1 MRFRLLFILIV
12 AFASVSAVAQK
23 ATADFDPSGN
33 FSAYKTYVWGEGT
46 PARDP
51 LVAQRIVAGIEAQMA
66 AKGFTKAS
74 SLEGADV
81 IIAYQTARDVE
92 TQLNT
97 YSTGGWGGWGGG
109 WGYWG
114 GGMGST
120 TTTVSKIPVGELI
133 VDMADL
139 KSHKFVWRGRATGT
153 IKDKPENNAKLI
165 DKALTKMF
173 AKYPPQPKK

>member
-1 MRFRLLFILIV
+1 MKTRLLFILIV
-12 AFASVSAVAQK
+12 AFTYFSANAQK
-23 ATADFDPSGN
+23 VTADFDPSGN
-33 FSAYKTYVWGEGT
+33 FSAYKTYVWGDGT

-51 LVAQRIVAGIEAQMA
+51 LIAQRIVAGIDAQMA
-66 AKGFTKAS
+66 AKGFRKANS
-74 SLEGADV
+74 AEGADV

-114 GGMGST
+114 GGMGSS
-120 TTTVSKIPVGELI
+120 TTTVSKIQVGELI
-133 VDMADL
+133 VDMADI
-139 KSHKFVWRGRATGT
+139 KARKFVWRGRASGT
-153 IKDKPENNAKLI
+153 LKSNPEKNNKLI

-173 AKYPPQPKK
+173 AKYPPQPKS

>member
-1 MRFRLLFILIV
+1 MRIRLLFILMV
-12 AFASVSAVAQK
+12 AFASIPAVAQK
-23 ATADFDPSGN
+23 VTADFDPSGN
-33 FSAYKTYVWGEGT
+33 FASYKTYVWGEGT

-66 AKGFTKAS
+66 AKGFRKANS
-74 SLEGADV
+74 AEGADV

-114 GGMGST
+114 GMGSS
-120 TTTVSKIPVGELI
+120 TTTVSKIQVGELI

-139 KSHKFVWRGRATGT
+139 KSHKFVWRGRASGT
-153 IKDKPENNAKLI
+153 LKSSPEKNNKLI

-173 AKYPPQPKK
+173 AKYPPGAKS